1 MDEKWR
7 PVEGFEGLYE
17 VSSFGRLKSYKETST
32 GKILSTINA
41 KGDYIKVVLQ
51 GIGKKRK
58 SISMHRLVA
67 QTFLPNS
74 KGLKVVNHIDGNKQN
89 NVVSN
94 LEWCSQKYNVRESMR
109 LHPEQN
115 EPIKKYNASRTIPVA
130 QYTKSGEFIRMF
142 KSAEE
147 AANELG
153 ICERNIRQVASGTAH
168 RKTAGGFVWKN
179 RG

>member
-1 MDEKWR
+1 MEWK
-7 PVEGFEGLYE
+7 EISGFEGYY
-17 VSSFGRLKSYKETST
+17 VSDEGDVYSSKSDRILKQEIRKDGYCQVDLWAN
-32 GKILSTINA
+32 GKGN
-41 KGDYIKVVLQ
+41 KQRV
-51 GIGKKRK
+51 
-58 SISMHRLVA
+58 HRLVA
-67 QTFLPNS
+67 TAFIPNES
-74 KGLKVVNHIDGNKQN
+74 GLTEVNHIDGNKQN